1 MKSKAIGY
9 VRQSTTKQ
17 ASLEWQEDIIRS
29 EVLKRSHCLE
39 FVFSDKASGKDSE
52 RTGFSLMKENI
63 ANKSVTFLYV
73 WRLDRISRNVSD
85 ILEFY
90 DYCSQNGVTIVSIA
104 DPITATS
111 DSMARF
117 QISVVGS
124 VAQLQRELIAENQRI
139 GLRKKHEMGF
149 HLSARVPFGYR
160 YYTKDKIMILDDEAE
175 TVRTVYDLYVN
186 GSGYKKICSR
196 LSSKGILFRGN
207 PFKVHNVRNILTNP
221 FYSGYIENEFGRVR
235 GSHPPI
241 VTSEMQDA
249 VQQIQKSRRVVK
261 KDFRRNLLQKKIKCP
276 YCGNRLSNH
285 VIKPNRKNRRYQKL
299 YYYNCSTNTTNG
311 KLGCHGIH
319 VRTETIEA
327 RVLAA
332 ITNFLLNNEQLIH
345 IQNRINEKN
354 SQRKFR
360 QNQRIVDRHAQKQA
374 AMASFEKGAFSA
386 EQLKNELIRLNEVGS
401 YTEETAQEDKLPD
414 NVHLKEITERLNA
427 LGTVQKMPTTQ
438 QCQFFQELIDW
449 IEIDSEKNV
458 VGIYLRGWQY
468 NILTTDKE

>member
-438 QCQFFQELIDW
+438 
-449 IEIDSEKNV
+449 
-458 VGIYLRGWQY
+458 
-468 NILTTDKE
+468 

>member
-401 YTEETAQEDKLPD
+401 HTEETTQEDKLPD

-438 QCQFFQELIDW
+438 QCQFFQEVIDW